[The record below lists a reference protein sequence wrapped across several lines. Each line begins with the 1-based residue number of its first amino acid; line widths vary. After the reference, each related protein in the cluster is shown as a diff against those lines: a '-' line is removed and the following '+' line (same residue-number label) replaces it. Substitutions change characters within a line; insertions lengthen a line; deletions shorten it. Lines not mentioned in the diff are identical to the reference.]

1 MESLV
6 NSTIKKL
13 EHYDNDVLDLIFN
26 NPDLTNIF
34 LKIDNI
40 KPILLNYILITKN
53 KEFYE
58 LLDYFKNNTKPEDK
72 SYDYI
77 IKALNNFYFYNS
89 QFTNIDIKKLIE
101 TDEGI
106 KMFNTILI
114 YNSKPT
120 TNETFN
126 KIFDKIKS
134 LDISSYKFD
143 EIFNKIILNNI
154 HNNYNFKFMNKFED
168 FTKSKDLKLN
178 LSSFLKNSFEFKD
191 LKLMDNL
198 ILKFNDDSKLFKE
211 WFYILINYT
220 ANKNIIS
227 IKELLNIFQNF
238 NILNYHKLIYPNDES
253 NCLITY
259 LYFKT
264 QKSEDFTQTEYIPN
278 LRYTIDIKGNSSN
291 EKIKYLKTFK
301 NEIES
306 SSKKN
311 DLTRGFKTTI
321 ESDDKGIYF
330 KTVNFNIQQFLK
342 HCQDLINLKQY
353 ESLIYYIF
361 NSQFLNRS
369 TCLFG
374 YFIYYHF
381 THRILKNNY
390 YFDIIALTRQQ
401 TEFKELLND
410 SSNWINY
417 EPSEPIET
425 ISLNDIIE
433 TIK

>member
-1 MESLV
+1 MDK
-6 NSTIKKL
+6 IIDKL
-13 EHYDNDVLDLIFN
+13 KNYDDNVLDEIFN

-34 LKIDNI
+34 LKVDNI
-40 KPILLNYILITKN
+40 KPLLLNYIITTKN

-58 LLDYFKNNTKPEDK
+58 ILNYFKNKADDN
-72 SYDYI
+72 I
-77 IKALNNFYFYNS
+77 INLLNSFYFLNG
-89 QFTNIDIKKLIE
+89 QFTNMDIKKLTE
-101 TDEGI
+101 SDEGV
-106 KMFNTILI
+106 KMLNTILI

-134 LDISSYKFD
+134 LDISSFKFD
-143 EIFNKIILNNI
+143 EVFNKIILNNI
-154 HNNYNFKFMNKFED
+154 HNNYNFKFMDKYQQIKQETNI
-168 FTKSKDLKLN
+168 SDLKL
-178 LSSFLKNSFEFKD
+178 SHFIPASFEFKD
-191 LKLMDNL
+191 LNIMDNL

-220 ANKNIIS
+220 TNKNINS

-238 NILNYHKLIYPNDES
+238 NILNYYKMIYPNNKDS
-253 NCLITY
+253 ILITY

-278 LRYTIDIKGNSSN
+278 LRYTVDIKGNNKN
-291 EKIKYLKTFK
+291 EKIKYLTTFK
-301 NEIES
+301 TQEFMS

-330 KTVNFNIQQFLK
+330 KTSEYNTEQILK

-353 ESLIYYIF
+353 DILIYYIF

-374 YFIYYHF
+374 YFIYFHF

-390 YFDIIALTRQQ
+390 YFDIIALTRPLE
-401 TEFKELLND
+401 EFKKLIND
-410 SSNWINY
+410 NYIIY

-425 ISLNDIIE
+425 LSLNDIVE

>member
-1 MESLV
+1 MGKNLYFL
-6 NSTIKKL
+6 NKMDKIIDKL
-13 EHYDNDVLDLIFN
+13 KNYDDNVLDEIFN

-34 LKIDNI
+34 LKVDNI
-40 KPILLNYILITKN
+40 KPLLLNYIITTKN

-58 LLDYFKNNTKPEDK
+58 ILSYFKNKADDN
-72 SYDYI
+72 I
-77 IKALNNFYFYNS
+77 INLLNSFYFLNG
-89 QFTNIDIKKLIE
+89 QFTNMDIKKLTE
-101 TDEGI
+101 SDEGV
-106 KMFNTILI
+106 KMLNTILI

-134 LDISSYKFD
+134 LDISSFKFD
-143 EIFNKIILNNI
+143 EVFNKILLNNI
-154 HNNYNFKFMNKFED
+154 HNNYNFKFMDKYQQIKQETNI
-168 FTKSKDLKLN
+168 SDLKL
-178 LSSFLKNSFEFKD
+178 SHFIPASFEFKD
-191 LKLMDNL
+191 LNIMDNL

-220 ANKNIIS
+220 TNKNINS

-238 NILNYHKLIYPNDES
+238 NILNYYKMIYPNNKDS
-253 NCLITY
+253 ILITY

-264 QKSEDFTQTEYIPN
+264 QENEYIPN
-278 LRYTIDIKGNSSN
+278 LRYTVDIKGNNKN
-291 EKIKYLKTFK
+291 EKIKYLTNFKTQK
-301 NEIES
+301 S
-306 SSKKN
+306 N

-330 KTVNFNIQQFLK
+330 KTSEYNTEHILK

-353 ESLIYYIF
+353 DILIYYIF

-374 YFIYYHF
+374 YFIYFHF

-390 YFDIIALTRQQ
+390 YFDIIALTRPLE
-401 TEFKELLND
+401 EFKKLIND
-410 SSNWINY
+410 NY
-417 EPSEPIET
+417 IIHEPSEPIET
-425 ISLNDIIE
+425 LSLNDIVDM
-433 TIK
+433 IK

>member
-1 MESLV
+1 MDK
-6 NSTIKKL
+6 IIDKL
-13 EHYDNDVLDLIFN
+13 KNYDDNVLDEIFN

-34 LKIDNI
+34 LKVDNI
-40 KPILLNYILITKN
+40 KPLLLNYIITTKN

-58 LLDYFKNNTKPEDK
+58 ILNYFKNKADDN
-72 SYDYI
+72 I
-77 IKALNNFYFYNS
+77 INLLNSFYFLNG
-89 QFTNIDIKKLIE
+89 QFTNMDIKKLTE
-101 TDEGI
+101 SDEGV
-106 KMFNTILI
+106 KMLNTILI

-134 LDISSYKFD
+134 LDISSFKFD
-143 EIFNKIILNNI
+143 EVFNKILLNNI
-154 HNNYNFKFMNKFED
+154 HNNYNFKFMDKYQQIKQETNI
-168 FTKSKDLKLN
+168 SDLKL
-178 LSSFLKNSFEFKD
+178 SHFIPASFEFKD
-191 LKLMDNL
+191 LNIMDNL

-220 ANKNIIS
+220 TNKNINS

-238 NILNYHKLIYPNDES
+238 NILNYYKMIYPNNKDS
-253 NCLITY
+253 ILITY

-264 QKSEDFTQTEYIPN
+264 QKSEEFQKNDLTDFTQTEYIPN
-278 LRYTIDIKGNSSN
+278 LRYTVDIKGNNKN
-291 EKIKYLKTFK
+291 EKIKYLTTFK
-301 NEIES
+301 TQEFT
-306 SSKKN
+306 KKN

-330 KTVNFNIQQFLK
+330 KTSEYNTEQILK

-353 ESLIYYIF
+353 DILIYYIF

-374 YFIYYHF
+374 YFIYFHF

-390 YFDIIALTRQQ
+390 YFDIIALTRPLE
-401 TEFKELLND
+401 EFKKLIND
-410 SSNWINY
+410 NYIIY

-425 ISLNDIIE
+425 LSLNDIVDM
-433 TIK
+433 IK

>member
-1 MESLV
+1 MDK
-6 NSTIKKL
+6 IIDKL
-13 EHYDNDVLDLIFN
+13 KNYDDNVLDEIFN

-34 LKIDNI
+34 LKVDNI
-40 KPILLNYILITKN
+40 KPLLLNYIITTKN

-58 LLDYFKNNTKPEDK
+58 ILNYFKNKADDN
-72 SYDYI
+72 I
-77 IKALNNFYFYNS
+77 INLLNSFYFLNG
-89 QFTNIDIKKLIE
+89 QFTNIDIKKLTE
-101 TDEGI
+101 SDEGV
-106 KMFNTILI
+106 KMLNTILI

-134 LDISSYKFD
+134 LDISSFKFD
-143 EIFNKIILNNI
+143 EVFNSILLNNI
-154 HNNYNFKFMNKFED
+154 HNNYNFKFMDKYQQIKQETNI
-168 FTKSKDLKLN
+168 SDLKL
-178 LSSFLKNSFEFKD
+178 SHFIPASFEFKD
-191 LKLMDNL
+191 LNIMDNL

-220 ANKNIIS
+220 TNKNINS

-238 NILNYHKLIYPNDES
+238 NILNYYKMIYPNNKDS
-253 NCLITY
+253 ILITY

-264 QKSEDFTQTEYIPN
+264 QENEYIPN
-278 LRYTIDIKGNSSN
+278 LRYTVDIKGNNKN
-291 EKIKYLKTFK
+291 EKIKYLTTFK
-301 NEIES
+301 TQEF
-306 SSKKN
+306 
-311 DLTRGFKTTI
+311 TGFKTTI

-330 KTVNFNIQQFLK
+330 KTSEYNTEQILK

-353 ESLIYYIF
+353 DILIYYIF

-390 YFDIIALTRQQ
+390 YFDIIALTRPLE
-401 TEFKELLND
+401 EFKKLIND
-410 SSNWINY
+410 NYIIY

-425 ISLNDIIE
+425 LSLNDIVDM
-433 TIK
+433 IK